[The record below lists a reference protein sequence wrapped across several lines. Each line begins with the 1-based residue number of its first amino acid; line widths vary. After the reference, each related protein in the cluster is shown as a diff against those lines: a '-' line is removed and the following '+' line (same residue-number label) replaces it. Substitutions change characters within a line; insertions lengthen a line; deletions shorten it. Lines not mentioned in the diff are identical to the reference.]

1 MTWSTD
7 KIIALGLLATLVALI
22 IVGGNNEAV
31 NFLTGGLVGYLQ
43 RSLPG
48 GGDKGGHQMTLAEE
62 IELVKREHPRVWNY
76 LLGVDDMAVTLP
88 KFDENDEMFF
98 SQKEKEERQNAS
110 GNSG

>member
-1 MTWSTD
+1 MSVWSTD

-48 GGDKGGHQMTLAEE
+48 GDKGG
-62 IELVKREHPRVWNY
+62 
-76 LLGVDDMAVTLP
+76 P
-88 KFDENDEMFF
+88 K
-98 SQKEKEERQNAS
+98 
-110 GNSG
+110 